1 MDHGEED
8 GGIVSLL
15 LLGVEDMA
23 GVPAGIAELYILQD
37 DGDVVVLPSGG
48 ANELDPRVASHED
61 GLRGFALD
69 LAVVDLQRHGGV
81 SGTQSS
87 CPAQL
92 LHAGTGWQQH
102 GQARMQWVGPTTL
115 QHCDGPHRSALLRGR
130 ERSLFQDPPGQSCSK
145 SSSSPA
151 GEQSAQQEGSTSIL
165 KL

>member
-130 ERSLFQDPPGQSCSK
+130 ERSLFRDPPGSEDRAA
-145 SSSSPA
+145 PNPPPY
-151 GEQSAQQEGSTSIL
+151 QQESSL
-165 KL
+165 HSRKEAHLY